1 MNEKALLQHIING
14 LSDDINITYDVKES
28 KLNLINYKPINNEI
42 LVKSLGDNPVEYID
56 RGGFVDKLTL
66 GNFVIQ
72 QYKFRLLLISKKLE
86 SQSELL
92 EITSIVENAML
103 ELDNLTNEDEG
114 KFILISKGEP
124 SFEENKNFYFRELI
138 FIKLVYKYIGT

>member
-1 MNEKALLQHIING
+1 MNEEALLQHIITG
-14 LSDDINITYDVKES
+14 LNADNSITFNVKES
-28 KLNLINYKPINNEI
+28 KINLLNYKPVDNEI
-42 LVKSLGDNPVEYID
+42 LVKSIGDNPVEYID
-56 RGGFVDKLTL
+56 KNGYTDKLTL

-138 FIKLVYKYIGT
+138 FIKLVYKYIGA